1 MKFPSLTL
9 VAMILSDLV
18 GIGLI
23 CGVFLIPQLVG
34 YFLYRW
40 GSRRRLSHARLIGVY
55 APPLTLLVPYFVYTA
70 AGRLSA
76 PEAVGP
82 DLCGYDPLSP
92 LIGILA
98 GIHLGA
104 ALCAH
109 GVGSQLEPSID
120 EVPVTPDLGARRP
133 N

>member
-1 MKFPSLTL
+1 MNPPSLTL
-9 VAMILSDLV
+9 VAIILSDLV

-23 CGVFLIPQLVG
+23 AGVFMIPQLVG

-40 GSRRRLSHARLIGVY
+40 GSRRQFSGARLLGVY
-55 APPLTLLVPYFVYTA
+55 APPLTLLVPYLVLTA
-70 AGRLSA
+70 VGRLSA
-76 PEAVGP
+76 PESVGAE
-82 DLCGYDPLSP
+82 LCGYDPVSP

-98 GIHLGA
+98 GIHLGV
-104 ALCAH
+104 ALFAH

-120 EVPVTPDLGARRP
+120 EVPVTPDSGARRP